1 MLRAFLPFVFTRAQ
15 ACTTHACLRMPPS
28 SLFDATKVINLTL
41 SPHWVLCSMQ
51 CVAWT
56 SHSQS
61 VFAPL
66 HPTQTQTN
74 TPEHPSHRDAVY
86 EMVSCSICVSSK
98 YHTRVVMCDFVSLS
112 PWLYTCVCARV
123 NVCVERKSIYL
134 VPVSQ
139 RKFVPGQPI
148 NACTNRPSLS
158 LSADDEE
165 NKNSK
170 VKN

>member
-1 MLRAFLPFVFTRAQ
+1 MSAWFDLSPHLRQKRKMLRAFLPFVFTRVQ
-15 ACTTHACLRMPPS
+15 ACTTHACLRVPPS

-51 CVAWT
+51 CVPWT

-98 YHTRVVMCDFVSLS
+98 YHTHVVMCDFVSLS
-112 PWLYTCVCARV
+112 PWLYTCVCAC
-123 NVCVERKSIYL
+123 VCPCKCMCREEEYL
-134 VPVSQ
+134 SGPCFAKEV
-139 RKFVPGQPI
+139 
-148 NACTNRPSLS
+148 CTR
-158 LSADDEE
+158 AT
-165 NKNSK
+165 NKCLH
-170 VKN
+170 

>member
-1 MLRAFLPFVFTRAQ
+1 MLRGSALLCSALPTPSPMSAWFDLSPHLRQKRKMLRAFLPFVFTRAQ
-15 ACTTHACLRMPPS
+15 ACTTHACLRVPPS

-112 PWLYTCVCARV
+112 P
-123 NVCVERKSIYL
+123 
-134 VPVSQ
+134 
-139 RKFVPGQPI
+139 
-148 NACTNRPSLS
+148 
-158 LSADDEE
+158 
-165 NKNSK
+165 
-170 VKN
+170 